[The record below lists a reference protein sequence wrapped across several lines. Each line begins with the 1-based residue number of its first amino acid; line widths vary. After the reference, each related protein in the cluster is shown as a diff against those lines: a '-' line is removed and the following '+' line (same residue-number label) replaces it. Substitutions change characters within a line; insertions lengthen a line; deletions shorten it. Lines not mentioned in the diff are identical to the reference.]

1 MAILQ
6 NDNAIEEGK
15 GGTNQEPQN
24 AATPRPVASPRRR
37 KQPSTPAA
45 SAESTDDEVLE

>member
-24 AATPRPVASPRRR
+24 AATPRPAASPRRR
-37 KQPSTPAA
+37 KQPSTPA